1 MFVRR
6 SLRLLSVAALCGALT
21 TLAACG
27 DEEETDNNGG
37 TTDAGG
43 NADGGGGGVDA
54 GGGGGTDGGGGGGT
68 CSQPQATHQDALYRV
83 NSVSITTPEGV
94 GAFLQAQMQTD
105 IEANILSILVE
116 VKDFE
121 AECGATT
128 FRLTGNGG
136 TWVEEEDAY
145 TWMPEA
151 QVPGFVPSTIDDAGA
166 VTNLELL
173 SLDFPIIEPGSERI
187 VLLPVVDLEFEG
199 VILDANGDIS
209 IVADL
214 RGALLLEQIQDIAI
228 AITPGADP
236 RPLVD
241 VLGMANMNYPADA
254 EEKTGWALGAA
265 LGLVPVTPASTHPD
279 L

>member
-6 SLRLLSVAALCGALT
+6 SLRLLCFAALCGALA
-21 TLAACG
+21 TLNACG
-27 DEEETDNNGG
+27 DEQGLDNNTGADTG
-37 TTDAGG
+37 SSTDTGENADAGMG
-43 NADGGGGGVDA
+43 ADGGG
-54 GGGGGTDGGGGGGT
+54 TGGGT
-68 CSQPQATHQDALYRV
+68 CATPEPTHQDALYRV
-83 NSVSITTPEGV
+83 TEVSITTPEGV

-116 VKDFE
+116 VKDFD

-136 TWVEEEDAY
+136 TWVEDEDAY
-145 TWMPEA
+145 TWMEEA
-151 QVPGFVPSTIDDAGA
+151 EVPGFVPSTIDDTGF
-166 VTNLELL
+166 VTNLEPL
-173 SLDFPIIEPGSERI
+173 SLDFPIIEPGSSRI
-187 VLLPVVDLEFEG
+187 VLLPVVDLAFEG
-199 VILDANGDIS
+199 LITNADGEVS
-209 IVADL
+209 IQADL
-214 RGALLLEQIQDIAI
+214 SGALLLEQIQDISI

-254 EEKTGWALGAA
+254 EDKTGWALGAV
-265 LGLVPVTPASTHPD
+265 LGLSPVMPSSTHPD

>member
-6 SLRLLSVAALCGALT
+6 SLRLLSVAALCGALS

-37 TTDAGG
+37 TTDTGG
-43 NADGGGGGVDA
+43 NVDAGTDTA
-54 GGGGGTDGGGGGGT
+54 GGGGDGGGT
-68 CSQPQATHQDALYRV
+68 CAQAESTHQDALYRV
-83 NSVSITTPEGV
+83 TSVSITTPEGV

-116 VKDFE
+116 VKDFA

-136 TWVEEEDAY
+136 TWIEEEDAY

-151 QVPGFVPSTIDDAGA
+151 QVPGFVPSTIDDAGF
-166 VTNLELL
+166 VTNQELL
-173 SLDFPIIEPGSERI
+173 SLDFPIIEPGSSRI
-187 VLLPVVDLEFEG
+187 VLLPVVDLEFDG
-199 VILDANGDIS
+199 VINDTDGAIS
-209 IVADL
+209 IQADL

-241 VLGMANMNYPADA
+241 VLGMGNMNYPTDA
-254 EEKTGWALGAA
+254 EEKTGWALGAV
-265 LGLVPVTPASTHPD
+265 LGLEPVTPASTHPD

>member
-27 DEEETDNNGG
+27 DEEDTDNNGG
-37 TTDAGG
+37 NADTGGTADTGTDASGG
-43 NADGGGGGVDA
+43 GGDGGGGA
-54 GGGGGTDGGGGGGT
+54 A
-68 CSQPQATHQDALYRV
+68 CAQPEATHQDALYRV

-121 AECGATT
+121 DECGATT

-173 SLDFPIIEPGSERI
+173 SLDFPIIEPGSSRI
-187 VLLPVVDLEFEG
+187 VLLPVVDLEFDG
-199 VILDANGDIS
+199 VILDTAGDIS